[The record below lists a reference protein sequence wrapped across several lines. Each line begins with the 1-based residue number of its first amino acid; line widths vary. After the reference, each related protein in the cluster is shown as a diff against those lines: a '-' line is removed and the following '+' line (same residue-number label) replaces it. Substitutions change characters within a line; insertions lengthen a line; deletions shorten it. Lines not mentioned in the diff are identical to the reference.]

1 MSRSRKK
8 PFVKDRGMSTKEYW
22 SRIRR
27 EWRQQLKHNYSDP
40 DFTLRNPKSIINDY
54 DYCDYWF
61 YVEVSP
67 ENKRGLWWSNYR
79 GWNEEDVKKYSR
91 K

>member
-8 PFVKDRGMSTKEYW
+8 PIYKDKGMSVHQYW
-22 SRIRR
+22 STIRH
-27 EWRQQLKHNYSDP
+27 EWKQITNKNYDND
-40 DFTLRNPKSIINDY
+40 DFYLRDPKSIINDY

-61 YVEVSP
+61 EVYVRKVHP
-67 ENKRGLWWSNYR
+67 RRNCTWC
-79 GWNEEDVKKYSR
+79 GWTIEDVKKYSR